1 MAHMGTEPTTLVLL
15 AQRSKKKGWRMFF
28 GNVPKVYL
36 REVAIHALEKQNQ
49 NGVYKNLY
57 AVW

>member
-1 MAHMGTEPTTLVLL
+1 
-15 AQRSKKKGWRMFF
+15 MFF

-57 AVW
+57 AV